1 MRKLVVIL
9 LKIKLKFKTVN
20 NPYRILYIFFVVLLL
35 VNCRKETYELVEG
48 PKDKN
53 LESDSNIA
61 NLLQRTALND
71 GSLDNI
77 IDKANCFTVQLPITV
92 VANGE
97 EIQIISVSDYD
108 LIEGIFNASN
118 SDQDVLNI
126 EFPITIIEDNFI
138 ETVVNSQTELSTL
151 ANTCNGENIDDD
163 DIECIDFVY
172 PITVSIY
179 NKTSELTDRISIL
192 SDKQLYS
199 FIEDLNENLVVNVGF
214 PINVVFSDGTF
225 IEISD
230 LVVLETTIDLVK
242 DTCDEDDDY
251 DFNDDNEEEEEE
263 SMSVSQ
269 EDFNDLLI
277 ACKWTIEEFEFD
289 GQNLSSD
296 YNSYVFKFNL
306 DGTIS
311 DENSGSNSIGTWTI
325 TSNNDNLILHIIM
338 DSLTELNAE
347 WVLHEINL
355 EDDGTRLEIEKSED
369 KIKFKQDCS

>member
-1 MRKLVVIL
+1 L
-9 LKIKLKFKTVN
+9 
-20 NPYRILYIFFVVLLL
+20 
-35 VNCRKETYELVEG
+35 EEA

-53 LESDSNIA
+53 LEADSNIA

-77 IDKANCFTVQLPITV
+77 IDKANCFTVKLPITV

-179 NKTSELTDRISIL
+179 NKTSELTDRITIL

-199 FIEDLNENLVVNVGF
+199 FLEDLNENLVVNVGF

-225 IEISD
+225 NEMSD
-230 LVVLETTIDLVK
+230 LVELETTIDLVK

-269 EDFNDLLI
+269 EDFNDLLT
-277 ACKWTIEEFEFD
+277 ACKWTIEEFELD

-296 YNSYVFKFNL
+296 YNYYVFKFNL